1 MHDVIIDD
9 SWYDP
14 LNEQKTIISLL
25 QKIITQQEKET
36 VKLNLI
42 EQQLDYINTRLSQLE
57 NKERNIS
64 NALHELKVLKEREI
78 NILIREHIP
87 FPFKNMSPIS
97 RLPFRKPFHQKKEDP
112 DL

>member
-1 MHDVIIDD
+1 MNDIIIDE

-25 QKIITQQEKET
+25 QKIITHQEKET
-36 VKLNLI
+36 VKLNTI
-42 EQQLDYINTRLSQLE
+42 EQQLDHINTRLSQLE
-57 NKERNIS
+57 NKERNIH
-64 NALHELKVLKEREI
+64 NVLHELKVLKEREI
-78 NILIREHIP
+78 NLLIREHIP

-97 RLPFRKPFHQKKEDP
+97 HVPFRKPFHQKKEDS